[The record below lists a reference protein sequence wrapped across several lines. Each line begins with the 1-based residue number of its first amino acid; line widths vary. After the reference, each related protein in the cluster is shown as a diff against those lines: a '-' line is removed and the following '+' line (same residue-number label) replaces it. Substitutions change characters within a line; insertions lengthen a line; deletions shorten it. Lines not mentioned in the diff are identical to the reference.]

1 MKTIYDFIFCDS
13 CLTAETVIYK
23 VKVGTGRTEK
33 TAAQW
38 LANLAKD
45 SNDYLFAIH
54 DREMQHFL
62 DRIVESIFPGE
73 NPWKFVR
80 QKMVP
85 VGQIV
90 RFLKNNPACFLNSSP
105 CKV

>member
-1 MKTIYDFIFCDS
+1 MKKIYDFIFCDS
-13 CLTAETVIYK
+13 CLTAETVLYK

-33 TAAQW
+33 SAAQW
-38 LANLAKD
+38 LASLAKD

-54 DREMQHFL
+54 NREMQNFL